1 MSLSVSV
8 IVLNWN
14 RFKDTKECLLSLA
27 KIEKSSFEF
36 EVFVVDNGSSSEE
49 VCMLEDLINYL
60 DAKDLKV
67 CLVKNKKNLGFAG
80 GNNVGMKIAIKK
92 LADYVLILNND
103 TYVKKDFLKNLIDVA
118 VSDSKI
124 GALTPKIY
132 FAKGYEYHKAKY
144 KKADLGRVIWSAGG
158 DIDWNNVYAS
168 NHGVDEV
175 DKGQFDQLQETD
187 FATGACVLYKKEALL
202 SSGFFDE
209 KYFLYLE
216 DTDLSLRIKR
226 NGFKIMYVPSA
237 VVWHK
242 VAQSSH
248 IGSDLNDYYITR
260 NRLLFGF
267 RYAPIRAKLAL
278 FRESIMFLIFGR
290 KWQKKGVMDFYIGNF
305 GKGSFIN

>member
-1 MSLSVSV
+1 MNLSVAI

-14 RFKDTKECLLSLA
+14 RFEDTKECLLSLA
-27 KIEKSSFEF
+27 KIEKSNFEF
-36 EVFVVDNGSSSEE
+36 EVFVVDNGSYPEE
-49 VCMLEDLINYL
+49 VYMLEDLINSL
-60 DAKDLKV
+60 DPRNLKV

-132 FAKGYEYHKAKY
+132 FAKGYEYHKVRY

-158 DIDWNNVYAS
+158 DIDWSNVYAS

-209 KYFLYLE
+209 RFFLYLE
-216 DTDLSLRIKR
+216 DTDLSLRIKK
-226 NGFKIMYVPSA
+226 NGFKILYVPNA
-237 VVWHK
+237 VIWHK
-242 VAQSSH
+242 VAQSSY
-248 IGSDLNDYYITR
+248 IGSNLNDYYITR

-267 RYAPIRAKLAL
+267 RYAPIRSKFAL
-278 FRESIMFLIFGR
+278 FRESMKFLIFGR
-290 KWQKKGVMDFYIGNF
+290 KWQKKGVIDFYIGNL
-305 GKGSFIN
+305 GKGSFTN